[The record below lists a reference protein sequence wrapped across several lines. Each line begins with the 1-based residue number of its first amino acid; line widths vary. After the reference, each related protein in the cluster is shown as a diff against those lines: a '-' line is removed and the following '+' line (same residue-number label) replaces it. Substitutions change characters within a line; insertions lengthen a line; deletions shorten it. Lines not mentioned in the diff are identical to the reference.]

1 MVLLQASSQLI
12 ATDIR
17 DYPEWHR
24 GRSDYGVWYIEI
36 CQPELIHYLDKI
48 RAQFSDLL
56 IESNQRQYHITL
68 FVCGFLTSHHSNFD
82 DDFEIKTLNHQI
94 ELLQQLQLEPFELEI
109 TQINSFSS
117 ALFLHIH
124 DQKNIL
130 SKIRKQLAQS
140 STEIAAVDYCPH
152 ITLGLYSDTWASDLV
167 LQRIQ
172 KLPLKNMKVQ
182 VNQLT
187 FGYYKAQILQGLLY
201 PYHQIQL
208 G

>member
-1 MVLLQASSQLI
+1 MLLQASSQLI

-36 CQPELIHYLDKI
+36 CQPELIHYLNKI

-68 FVCGFLTSHHSNFD
+68 FVCGFLTSHHPNFD
-82 DDFEIKTLNHQI
+82 DDFEIKTLSDQI
-94 ELLQQLQLEPFELEI
+94 KLIQQLQLEPFELEI
-109 TQINSFSS
+109 TQIDSFSS
-117 ALFLHIH
+117 GLFLHIH

-152 ITLGLYSDTWASDLV
+152 ITLGLYRENWPSDLV

-201 PYHQIQL
+201 PYHQIPL

>member
-1 MVLLQASSQLI
+1 MLLQASSQLI

-36 CQPELIHYLDKI
+36 CQPKLIHYLNEI

-56 IESNQRQYHITL
+56 IQSNQRQYHITL
-68 FVCGFLTSHHSNFD
+68 FVCGFLTSHHPNFD
-82 DDFEIKTLNHQI
+82 DDFEIKTLSDQI
-94 ELLQQLQLEPFELEI
+94 KLIQQLQLEPFELEI
-109 TQINSFSS
+109 TQIDSFSS
-117 ALFLHIH
+117 ALFLHID

-140 STEIAAVDYCPH
+140 STEIAAVDYCSH
-152 ITLGLYSDTWASDLV
+152 ITLGLYRENWPSDLV

-172 KLPLKNMKVQ
+172 KLPLKKMKVQ
-182 VNQLT
+182 INQLI

-201 PYHQIQL
+201 PYHQVEL

>member
-1 MVLLQASSQLI
+1 MLLQASSQLI
-12 ATDIR
+12 ATEIR

-24 GRSDYGVWYIEI
+24 GRSDYGVLNE
-36 CQPELIHYLDKI
+36 I

-56 IESNQRQYHITL
+56 IKSSQRQYHITL
-68 FVCGFLTSHHSNFD
+68 FVCGFLTSHHPNFD

-94 ELLQQLQLEPFELEI
+94 ELLQQLQLEHFELEI
-109 TQINSFSS
+109 TQIDSFSS

-124 DQKNIL
+124 DQNNIL

-172 KLPLKNMKVQ
+172 KLPRKNMKIQ

>member
-1 MVLLQASSQLI
+1 MLLQASSQLI

-36 CQPELIHYLDKI
+36 CQPKLIHYLNEI

-68 FVCGFLTSHHSNFD
+68 FVCGFLTSHHPNFD
-82 DDFEIKTLNHQI
+82 DDFEIKTLSDQI
-94 ELLQQLQLEPFELEI
+94 KLIQQLQLEPFELEI
-109 TQINSFSS
+109 TQIDSFSS
-117 ALFLHIH
+117 ALFLHID

-140 STEIAAVDYCPH
+140 STEIAAVDYCSH
-152 ITLGLYSDTWASDLV
+152 ITLGLYRENWPSDLV

-172 KLPLKNMKVQ
+172 KLPLKKMKIQ

-187 FGYYKAQILQGLLY
+187 FGLL
-201 PYHQIQL
+201 
-208 G
+208 

>member
-1 MVLLQASSQLI
+1 MLLQASSQLI
-12 ATDIR
+12 ATEIR

-36 CQPELIHYLDKI
+36 CQPKLIHYLNEI

-68 FVCGFLTSHHSNFD
+68 FVCGFLTSHHPNFD
-82 DDFEIKTLNHQI
+82 DDFEIKILSDQI
-94 ELLQQLQLEPFELEI
+94 KLIQQLQLEPFELEI
-109 TQINSFSS
+109 TQIDSFSS

-130 SKIRKQLAQS
+130 SKIRKQLVQS

-152 ITLGLYSDTWASDLV
+152 ITLGLYLENWPSDLV

-172 KLPLKNMKVQ
+172 KLPLKNMKIQ

-201 PYHQIQL
+201 PYHQIPL